1 MSQEVKTPLVV
12 QAPLF
17 PTYAELG
24 EAIKALQGEP
34 IRRVRDMISAV
45 WDQTG
50 TPQSPVDWSEPD
62 KWIPERLSGELQAL
76 ARKIWEGSKKVLNPR
91 YLYGSYLFVNRLE
104 LLTQHAGTYELNDR
118 SKKFLSGDEQI
129 LRELDADEG
138 LPKILSLIAERSPSR
153 RGDILP
159 AWSDYLKAVSPF
171 ATPTT
176 FSDTLRRRINNLVER
191 RLVSREGNF
200 YSIADQGLEW
210 LKGFKG
216 SSDGKNVVASQKRTI
231 VAEAARSH
239 NEEQLKAFK
248 GRLMGLEAAQFE
260 NFVKE
265 LLDAMDYENVRVTKV
280 SGDKRRGRH
289 SKGAI
294 WYNGNYR
301 SCSGK
306 KNRDDHYK
314 A

>member
-1 MSQEVKTPLVV
+1 MKILCER
-12 QAPLF
+12 
-17 PTYAELG
+17 AES
-24 EAIKALQGEP
+24 ASV
-34 IRRVRDMISAV
+34 RVRDMISAV

-265 LLDAMDYENVRVTKV
+265 ELLDAMDYENVR
-280 SGDKRRGRH
+280 
-289 SKGAI
+289 
-294 WYNGNYR
+294 
-301 SCSGK
+301 
-306 KNRDDHYK
+306 
-314 A
+314 